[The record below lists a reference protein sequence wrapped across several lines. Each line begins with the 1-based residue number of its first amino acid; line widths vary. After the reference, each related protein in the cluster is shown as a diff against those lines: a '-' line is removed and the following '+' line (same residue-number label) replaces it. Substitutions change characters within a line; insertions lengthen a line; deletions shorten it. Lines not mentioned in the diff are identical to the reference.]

1 MTAKEKGQNANSDQQ
16 SNKSVLNDSTTNG
29 AKAQI
34 LLTKFT
40 SDKILTKTFSI
51 EGKKSGGLMT
61 TGSMQIEAIESLEGL
76 AQLLTELK
84 PVNALSFGI
93 PKGQPIGESIP
104 VTTDKKPKRG
114 HIARTKEN
122 FTWNNGAGVVMLD
135 YDKPDDG
142 AAIDKAELVAAI
154 RQAMPELKKVK
165 MLWLP
170 SSSSYIFNSETKKY
184 LYGELSGQRLY
195 LILDKADKI
204 PDFAEILHQRL
215 WLNNHGHIAI
225 SKAGNLLEKSLIDT
239 CVFQTQRL
247 DFCGLAHCIKPIE
260 KHNATPEII
269 AGEKESLFF
278 DDVVKLTDPELQK
291 YKNLVNTAKSVK
303 EPEAREIKLKRIDAD
318 VYKLCQA
325 KPDLD
330 KNLIRKQ
337 VEQAYNG
344 GDLTGEFQIF
354 VVDNG
359 IKTAASVA
367 EILSNPAKY
376 HRMTCF
382 DPLEPEYNEHSIVGV
397 IYTDGKPNIHSQAH
411 GGKTYFLKSDI
422 EETDPDSEPVC
433 FDDHAL
439 REFPADILPE
449 VIRDYVLQTSQI
461 RQVPVDMAAQIALSV
476 LSTCLQK
483 KFNVRV
489 GKHSKQIEQ
498 LSLWTVTAMPPASRK
513 SDTVKDLALNVL
525 NSYQQEESERM
536 AFDVEKSKHALG
548 VWEMEIQQLK
558 QEKARAKDT
567 AKKILLQQAI
577 DRLVTEKPVVLHK
590 PVFVIGADVTP
601 EGLTKELAKQKE
613 RMAIINTEG
622 ASFFQILAGR
632 YSTSGETNLDPFLN
646 SFCGDPVT
654 VIRRNNDAIDL
665 KKPALAIGIT
675 VQPEVLFKATGN
687 EDFNNRGLIG
697 RFLCSIPKS
706 LVGYRDLQTAENS
719 QIEQQSYEF
728 LIKTLLNLPLP
739 EVEQEL
745 LIDGEAFD
753 FYAEHVYN
761 PLEIGQRRGGEYE
774 QIPAWAGKFAGMV
787 ARIAALFHIADDPT
801 VTDKCISLDAVK
813 RASKLIPYYEQ
824 HTKAALRLIG
834 IKGEP
839 TDAEKVLTWALK
851 AGKLETGFTLNEY
864 FKAHRS
870 IARTTDDLMPIF
882 HTLTNRQILI
892 DDPDKRPKSKG
903 RRPEHFFIVNDKC
916 IRCRKCFSPQ
926 RK

>member
-1 MTAKEKGQNANSDQQ
+1 MTTKEKGQNANSDQQ

-40 SDKILTKTFSI
+40 SDKILTKTYSI

-93 PKGQPIGESIP
+93 PTGQPVGKSIS
-104 VTTDKKPKRG
+104 VTTKNFPREG
-114 HIARTKEN
+114 HVSRTKDN
-122 FTWNNGAGVVMLD
+122 FVWNDGAGIFMID
-135 YDKPDDG
+135 YDGD
-142 AAIDKAELVAAI
+142 ALDKAELVAAI
-154 RQAMPELKKVK
+154 RQAMPALETVK

-170 SSSSYIFNSETKKY
+170 SSSSYIFNSQTQEY
-184 LYGELSGQRLY
+184 LSGLKGQRLY
-195 LILDKADKI
+195 FVIDKANKI
-204 PDFAEILHQRL
+204 PDLAKRLHERL
-215 WLNNHGHIAI
+215 WLHGHGYIEI
-225 SKAGNLLEKSLIDT
+225 SAAGNLLERSLMDR
-239 CVFQTQRL
+239 CVYQSQRL
-247 DFCGLAHCIKPIE
+247 DFCGLAYCIKPIE
-260 KHNATPEII
+260 KRKREPEII
-269 AGEKESLFF
+269 DGNSDMFIF
-278 DDVVKLTDPELQK
+278 SDDVVQLNETEKQEYIKRL
-291 YKNLVNTAKSVK
+291 NTAKSVK

-359 IKTAASVA
+359 IETAVSVS

-376 HRMTCF
+376 HRMTCL

-675 VQPEVLFKATGN
+675 VQPDVLFKAAAN

-745 LIDGEAFD
+745 LIDGESFD

>member
-1 MTAKEKGQNANSDQQ
+1 MTAKEKGQNATSGRQ
-16 SNKSVLNDSTTNG
+16 SNKSVLNNSTTN
-29 AKAQI
+29 ATEAQI
-34 LLTKFT
+34 LLTKYT
-40 SDKILTKTFSI
+40 SDKVLTKTYST

-61 TGSMQIEAIESLEGL
+61 TGSMQIEAVENLEAFSQILESL
-76 AQLLTELK
+76 K
-84 PVNALSFGI
+84 PINALGYGI
-93 PKGQPIGESIP
+93 PTGENIGKSIP
-104 VTTDKKPKRG
+104 VTTKKRPKPG
-114 HIARTKEN
+114 YTTRTTDN
-122 FTWNNGAGVVMLD
+122 FTWPDGAGVFLID
-135 YDKPDDG
+135 YDPIADG
-142 AAIDKAELVAAI
+142 EILNKAELVAAI
-154 RQAMPELKKVK
+154 RQAMPELESVK

-170 SSSSYIFNSETKKY
+170 SSSSYIFNGETKSY
-184 LYGELSGQRLY
+184 LSELKGQRLY
-195 LILDKADKI
+195 FVIDRADKI
-204 PDFAEILHQRL
+204 PEIGEILFKRL
-215 WLNNHGHIAI
+215 WLNNRGKIEI
-225 SKAGNLLEKSLIDT
+225 SKIGSLLEKSLIDKS
-239 CVFQTQRL
+239 VYQTQRL

-269 AGEKESLFF
+269 PGEKNRLFF
-278 DDVVKLTDPELQK
+278 DDVVKLTDQELQK
-291 YKNLVNTAKSVK
+291 YKNLVNTAKSDL
-303 EPEAREIKLKRIDAD
+303 KLKADKIKADRIEKEIAT
-318 VYKLCQA
+318 LCMA
-325 KPDLD
+325 KPDID
-330 KNLIRKQ
+330 KTIIRKQ

-344 GDLTGEFQIF
+344 GDLTGDFQIIA
-354 VVDNG
+354 VDNG
-359 IKTAASVA
+359 TETPVTVS
-367 EILSNPAKY
+367 EILSNPGKY
-376 HRMTCF
+376 HRMTCL
-382 DPLEPEYNEHSIVGV
+382 DPLEPEYNDHSIVGV

-422 EETDPDSEPVC
+422 EENDPDSEPVC

-567 AKKILLQQAI
+567 SKKILLQQAI

-675 VQPEVLFKATGN
+675 VQPDVLFKATAN

-753 FYAEHVYN
+753 FYAEHVYD

-870 IARTTDDLMPIF
+870 IARTTDDLMPTF
-882 HTLTNRQILI
+882 NTLTNRQILI

>member
-1 MTAKEKGQNANSDQQ
+1 MTAKEKGQSANSDQQ
-16 SNKSVLNDSTTNG
+16 SNENLLSKSTTNG

-34 LLTKFT
+34 LLTKYT
-40 SDKILTKTFSI
+40 SDKVLTKTYST
-51 EGKKSGGLMT
+51 EGKEGGGLMT
-61 TGSMQIEAIESLEGL
+61 AGSMQIEAVENLEAFSQILESL
-76 AQLLTELK
+76 K
-84 PVNALSFGI
+84 PINALGYGI
-93 PKGQPIGESIP
+93 PTGENIGKSIP
-104 VTTDKKPKRG
+104 VTTKKRPKPG
-114 HIARTKEN
+114 HTTRTTEN
-122 FTWNNGAGVVMLD
+122 FTWPDGAGVFLID
-135 YDKPDDG
+135 YDPIADG
-142 AAIDKAELVAAI
+142 EILNKDELVKAI
-154 RQAMPELKKVK
+154 RQAMPELAAVK

-170 SSSSYIFNSETKKY
+170 SSSSYIFNGETKSY
-184 LYGELSGQRLY
+184 LSELKGQRLY
-195 LILDKADKI
+195 FVIDRADKI
-204 PDFAEILHQRL
+204 PEIGEILFKRL
-215 WLNNHGHIAI
+215 WLNNRGKIEI
-225 SKAGNLLEKSLIDT
+225 SKIGSLLEKSLIDKS
-239 CVFQTQRL
+239 VYQTQRL
-247 DFCGLAHCIKPIE
+247 DFCGLAKCIPPME
-260 KHNATPEII
+260 KHKRTPEII
-269 AGEKESLFF
+269 PGEKDRLFF
-278 DDVVKLTDPELQK
+278 DSVVELSGHELQK
-291 YKNLVNTAKSVK
+291 YNELVNTAKSVLKPKADKIKADRIEK
-303 EPEAREIKLKRIDAD
+303 EIAT
-318 VYKLCQA
+318 LCLA
-325 KPDLD
+325 KPGID
-330 KNLIRKQ
+330 KTVIRKQ

-344 GDLTGEFQIF
+344 GEIAGDFQIF
-354 VVDNG
+354 VVENG
-359 IKTAASVA
+359 IKTAVSVA
-367 EILSNPAKY
+367 EILSNPAEY
-376 HRMTCF
+376 HRMTCL
-382 DPLEPEYNEHSIVGV
+382 DPLEPEYNDSSIVGV

-498 LSLWTVTAMPPASRK
+498 LSLWTVTAMPPSSRK
-513 SDTVKDLALNVL
+513 SDTVKDLALNIL

-567 AKKILLQQAI
+567 AKKIILQQAI
-577 DRLVTEKPVVLHK
+577 DQLVTEKPVVLHK

-675 VQPEVLFKATGN
+675 VQPDVLFKATAN

-719 QIEQQSYEF
+719 QIEQQSYEL

-787 ARIAALFHIADDPT
+787 ARIAALFHVADDPT

-882 HTLTNRQILI
+882 NTLTNRQILI

-916 IRCRKCFSPQ
+916 IRCQKCFSPQ

>member
-16 SNKSVLNDSTTNG
+16 SNKNVLSNSTTNG

-34 LLTKFT
+34 LLTKYT
-40 SDKILTKTFSI
+40 SDKVLTKTYST

-61 TGSMQIEAIESLEGL
+61 TGSMQIEAVENLEAFSQILESL
-76 AQLLTELK
+76 K
-84 PVNALSFGI
+84 PINALGYGI
-93 PKGQPIGESIP
+93 PTGENIGKSIP
-104 VTTDKKPKRG
+104 VTTKKRPKPG
-114 HIARTKEN
+114 HTTRTTDN
-122 FTWNNGAGVVMLD
+122 FAWPVGAGVFLVD
-135 YDKPDDG
+135 YDPIADG
-142 AAIDKAELVAAI
+142 EILNKDELVAAI
-154 RQAMPELKKVK
+154 RQAMPELKSVK

-170 SSSSYIFNSETKKY
+170 SSSSYIFNGETKSY
-184 LYGELSGQRLY
+184 LSELKGQRLY
-195 LILDKADKI
+195 FVIDRADKI
-204 PDFAEILHQRL
+204 PEIGEILFKRL
-215 WLNNHGHIAI
+215 WLNNRGKIEI
-225 SKAGNLLEKSLIDT
+225 SKIGSLLEKSLIDKS
-239 CVFQTQRL
+239 VYQTQRL
-247 DFCGLAHCIKPIE
+247 DFCGLAKCIPPME
-260 KHNATPEII
+260 KHKRTPEII
-269 AGEKESLFF
+269 PGEKDRLFF
-278 DDVVKLTDPELQK
+278 DDVVKLTDHELQK
-291 YKNLVNTAKSVK
+291 YKNLVNTAKSVLKPKADKIKADRIEK
-303 EPEAREIKLKRIDAD
+303 EIAT
-318 VYKLCQA
+318 LCMA
-325 KPDLD
+325 KPNID
-330 KNLIRKQ
+330 KTIIRKQ

-344 GDLTGEFQIF
+344 GEIAGDFQIF

-359 IKTAASVA
+359 IETAVSVA

-376 HRMTCF
+376 HRMTCL
-382 DPLEPEYNEHSIVGV
+382 DPLEPEYNDHSIVGV

-422 EETDPDSEPVC
+422 EENDPDSEPVC

-461 RQVPVDMAAQIALSV
+461 RQVPVDMSAQIALSV

-513 SDTVKDLALNVL
+513 SDTVKDLALNIL

-548 VWEMEIQQLK
+548 VWEMEIQHLK
-558 QEKARAKDT
+558 QEKARTKDT

-577 DRLVTEKPVVLHK
+577 DRLATEKPVVLHK

-675 VQPEVLFKATGN
+675 VQPDVLFKATAN

-719 QIEQQSYEF
+719 QIEQQSYEL

-787 ARIAALFHIADDPT
+787 ARIAALFHIADDPK

-839 TDAEKVLTWALK
+839 TDAEKVLTWAFK

-870 IARTTDDLMPIF
+870 IARTSDDLMPIF
-882 HTLTNRQILI
+882 NTLTNRQILI

-916 IRCRKCFSPQ
+916 IRCQKCFAPQ